1 MATRTKRKTT
11 RASGPYDRDTK
22 GSKNLELGKINPISP
37 TELTKAKIEGQWVT
51 HKQCA
56 YIDSDYYAIFF
67 NSGVN
72 LPNLMPL
79 LNEDNE
85 LEDGVYTWVIL
96 SLKNEKPIMYL
107 KKTLT
112 SYEFGTKHQEILYQ
126 VTCRNMECDNYKLY
140 YAGEL
145 LKEGNN
151 INFNLES
158 GTYMKDKLNPKKNPT
173 ETIVSSKIQALG
185 MIDERLNKTGNLNI
199 EQVEGSFI
207 THDSIPLTENDLK
220 IYNFFGAKI
229 YKFTD
234 HENCKKFTGRGKVTL
249 NELNGKLVNF
259 SSIKSGGTRSN
270 RKSKLIRKESR
281 KSRKGRKG
289 KKVRKSKKY
298 NKK

>member
-1 MATRTKRKTT
+1 MATRSKRKLPISVNVSSRPIKRRSIT
-11 RASGPYDRDTK
+11 S
-22 GSKNLELGKINPISP
+22 SHLELETPISP
-37 TELTKAKIEGQWVT
+37 TEITREKIQQQWVT

-56 YIDSDYYAIFF
+56 YIGTDYYAIFF
-67 NSGVN
+67 NTGVN

-85 LEDGVYTWVIL
+85 IEDGVYTWVIL
-96 SLKNEKPIMYL
+96 SLKNNRPIMYL

-126 VTCRNMECDNYKLY
+126 VTCINTECENYKLY

-151 INFNLES
+151 IKFNLES
-158 GTYMKDKLNPKKNPT
+158 GTYMKEPLNPKKKT
-173 ETIVSSKIQALG
+173 MATIASSKLQALG
-185 MIDERLNKTGNLNI
+185 MINERLNKTGDLNI

-229 YKFTD
+229 YKFDNPESCATFTKRGNNMSL
-234 HENCKKFTGRGKVTL
+234 HELGGQ
-249 NELNGKLVNF
+249 LVDI
-259 SSIKSGGTRSN
+259 SSKTRKTRVKRSRIN
-270 RKSKLIRKESR
+270 RRKI
-281 KSRKGRKG
+281 
-289 KKVRKSKKY
+289 
-298 NKK
+298 